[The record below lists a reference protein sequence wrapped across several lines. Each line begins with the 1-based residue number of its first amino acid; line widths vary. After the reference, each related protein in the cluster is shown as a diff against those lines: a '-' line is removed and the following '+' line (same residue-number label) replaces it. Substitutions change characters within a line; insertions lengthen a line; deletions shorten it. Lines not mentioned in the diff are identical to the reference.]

1 MDSDADSESVANHAL
16 PSITPDARPD
26 DIFKILVATDIH
38 LGVHEKDPIRG
49 DDSFNTFEEIL
60 LTAKEKDVDFILLGG
75 DLFHDS
81 KPTQSCY
88 VRAISLIREHT
99 MGDKPINMSFV
110 ADSKEVL
117 HNSVIGEVNYQDP
130 NQNVSFPIFS
140 IHGNHDD
147 PSGFGRTSALDV
159 LSANGQLNYFG
170 VCKDLTHITLK
181 PILLRKGRSK
191 LAVYGISHVRDE
203 RLSRLM
209 ASNQV
214 EYEKPPNFDS
224 WFKILVLHQNR
235 VARAGTRHIHESQ
248 IPDFIDIVIWG
259 HEHECLI
266 TPQPSTETDK
276 NFYISQPG
284 HPKQP
289 TLPLIRLRLEVDEL
303 VNRFNE
309 TRFGQQYYSDVV
321 ANPADMVLFKTAFKS
336 RGPRSN
342 ELIDAAD
349 LEDLLARKYLESDKR
364 LETTTVVFDKIGFD
378 KMAET
383 IAQSQKTK
391 RNSANGST
399 FADHAMSESDDDFLV
414 EEPKPKRGR
423 GRGRASTSRASTSS
437 RGSRGRG
444 SGSRAN
450 SKANTSSSCL
460 STTSS
465 TLQTTL
471 NFRSTRRL
479 PVAEAA
485 DDWGDIQVASPRK
498 KAKIQTQPAEHT
510 PHQTS
515 ARVGEFSKISVL
527 SKGPCVPCPRT
538 PRSEFMSGE
547 MSIYHDHFQLRTHY
561 NQAVSNSA
569 NIPKNLDG

>member
-60 LTAKEKDVDFILLGG
+60 LTAKERDVDFILLGG

-284 HPKQP
+284 
-289 TLPLIRLRLEVDEL
+289 
-303 VNRFNE
+303 
-309 TRFGQQYYSDVV
+309 S
-321 ANPADMVLFKTAFKS
+321 
-336 RGPRSN
+336 
-342 ELIDAAD
+342 
-349 LEDLLARKYLESDKR
+349 
-364 LETTTVVFDKIGFD
+364 
-378 KMAET
+378 
-383 IAQSQKTK
+383 
-391 RNSANGST
+391 
-399 FADHAMSESDDDFLV
+399 
-414 EEPKPKRGR
+414 
-423 GRGRASTSRASTSS
+423 
-437 RGSRGRG
+437 
-444 SGSRAN
+444 
-450 SKANTSSSCL
+450 
-460 STTSS
+460 
-465 TLQTTL
+465 
-471 NFRSTRRL
+471 
-479 PVAEAA
+479 PVATSLCEGEAVEKRIGVLNIHHKSFQMDEIKLKTVRPFVFHTESA
-485 DDWGDIQVASPRK
+485 VNWTPTTKTSKNKAGFKFGLLTDWTWHND
-498 KAKIQTQPAEHT
+498 
-510 PHQTS
+510 
-515 ARVGEFSKISVL
+515 F
-527 SKGPCVPCPRT
+527 
-538 PRSEFMSGE
+538 
-547 MSIYHDHFQLRTHY
+547 
-561 NQAVSNSA
+561 
-569 NIPKNLDG
+569 